1 MNSVAPLYELLN
13 LFRVLVPSQWL
24 RQNYSRTLDSC
35 WQFWVEHK
43 SVICR
48 GFRFPSKIWKMSVI
62 RWRFLE
68 LQDWA
73 DSWLQPTFRLS
84 RTTPPPFPKL
94 RAVWNKPI
102 FFFFCFFCNLNC
114 QPSWVHCRIVCP
126 ATNGGEGGVQTDGRL
141 RLLTPGIACRATL
154 YIFYLFNEV
163 YICNVTWRFILH
175 DIASLILQLVTFACD
190 LSPDRLMPKSFEKT
204 WVAWFF
210 FAHLFSFHVQIAGSW
225 FLEGWMPVVIRSDC

>member
-84 RTTPPPFPKL
+84 RTTPPLPQVAGSMKQ
-94 RAVWNKPI
+94 AY
-102 FFFFCFFCNLNC
+102 FFFFLLFLQFELSTFMSTLQDCVPCDK
-114 QPSWVHCRIVCP
+114 WR
-126 ATNGGEGGVQTDGRL
+126 GGGSADWWSAQAFDSGHRL
-141 RLLTPGIACRATL
+141 SGNSLYFLLI
-154 YIFYLFNEV
+154 
-163 YICNVTWRFILH
+163 
-175 DIASLILQLVTFACD
+175 
-190 LSPDRLMPKSFEKT
+190 
-204 WVAWFF
+204 
-210 FAHLFSFHVQIAGSW
+210 
-225 FLEGWMPVVIRSDC
+225 